1 MKDSTWEEISGVNDK
16 FYNAKQE
23 VMNKIFNAD
32 TGIDNEALRRVQKE
46 VLKHGD
52 RELAEELHTA
62 MFENRAVM
70 RVKHAERVSS
80 SLNEWFDADAFS
92 GKIKAEGDV
101 KERNVV
107 ASKSEAFKDAPY
119 FSVGMYQHNIDEPDV
134 KDAYIKRVKQLTKD
148 MEYQVSFAV
157 NRENHMNRTIEAAKQ
172 LLGVEVFNKL
182 YAGETLSIS
191 PEIEPNLVSEQK
203 TVVKEQPEVNT
214 LKEIEDVNE
223 QFYQVKRQVDEK
235 IFNAETGVDNAAL
248 KRVQEEILKQGNR
261 NLSEEVHTAMY
272 ENRAVMRVKHAER
285 VSSSLG
291 EWFNKDAFN
300 EKIKAEGDIKERD
313 VVMPKSEA
321 FKDAPHFAVG
331 MLPTN
336 INDSVAKDAYI
347 NRVQTLTKEMAYQVD
362 FAVNRENHMNRTI
375 EAAKEFLGVE
385 VFNKLYAG
393 ESLEIS
399 QPAVV
404 KTQEEVFKEIW
415 SGSSVENFQKKG
427 EVLARKAIEGEKI
440 NTIIDGE
447 LETTNVAKKG
457 DVVVKGVKDEEYIMS
472 KEKFD
477 NRYSGGEV
485 GDAFSTFKAK
495 GKTWAMEYVGK
506 PIEFV
511 ASWGEKMIL
520 KTGDFLCNPEKDKP
534 GDLYRIEKSA
544 FKQTYEKVVGLRD
557 KLKTVKDSLAEPTSP
572 ENTNKNR
579 IKPS

>member
-1 MKDSTWEEISGVNDK
+1 MNENTREEIFAVNDEYYK
-16 FYNAKQE
+16 AKQQ

-32 TGIDNEALRRVQKE
+32 TGIDNDALRRVQQE
-46 VLKHGD
+46 ILKLGN
-52 RELAEELHTA
+52 RELADNLHTA
-62 MFENRAVM
+62 MYENRATI
-70 RVKHAERVSS
+70 RVKQAERIKS
-80 SLNEWFDADAFS
+80 SLNEWFDADSFAE
-92 GKIKAEGDV
+92 KIRAEGDV
-101 KERNVV
+101 KERDNIVE
-107 ASKSEAFKDAPY
+107 KSEAFKGAPHFTVGMYPHNIDEPEVKEEYINRVKQITKELDYQLSFAINRENHMNRTIEAAKEILGVDAFNKIYNGQTLDVKPVAPVVESVAPTIEAKGPEKAWEEILEANDKYYKAKKDVTTKIFNADTGLDNEALKRVHEEVLKQGNRELADNLHTAMYENRATIRVKQAERVKSSLNEWFDADSFAEKIRAEGDVKERDNIVEKSTAFKDAPH
-119 FSVGMYQHNIDEPDV
+119 FTVGMYQHNITTDPQV
-134 KDAYIKRVKQLTKD
+134 KDAYIKRVEQLTKE

-157 NRENHMNRTIEAAKQ
+157 NRENHMNRT
-172 LLGVEVFNKL
+172 L
-182 YAGETLSIS
+182 
-191 PEIEPNLVSEQK
+191 
-203 TVVKEQPEVNT
+203 
-214 LKEIEDVNE
+214 
-223 QFYQVKRQVDEK
+223 
-235 IFNAETGVDNAAL
+235 
-248 KRVQEEILKQGNR
+248 
-261 NLSEEVHTAMY
+261 
-272 ENRAVMRVKHAER
+272 
-285 VSSSLG
+285 
-291 EWFNKDAFN
+291 
-300 EKIKAEGDIKERD
+300 
-313 VVMPKSEA
+313 
-321 FKDAPHFAVG
+321 
-331 MLPTN
+331 
-336 INDSVAKDAYI
+336 DSVK
-347 NRVQTLTKEMAYQVD
+347 Q
-362 FAVNRENHMNRTI
+362 
-375 EAAKEFLGVE
+375 FLGVE

-399 QPAVV
+399 PPAVV

-415 SGSSVENFQKKG
+415 SGSSIENFQKKG

-544 FKQTYEKVVGLRD
+544 FNQTYEKVVGLRD
-557 KLKTVKDSLAEPTSP
+557 KLKAVKDSLAEPTSP

-579 IKPS
+579 IRPS

>member
-1 MKDSTWEEISGVNDK
+1 MKESTREEIFAVNDEYYK
-16 FYNAKQE
+16 AKQQ

-32 TGIDNEALRRVQKE
+32 TGIDNDALRRVQQE
-46 VLKHGD
+46 ILKLGN
-52 RELAEELHTA
+52 RELADNLHTA
-62 MFENRAVM
+62 MYENRATI
-70 RVKHAERVSS
+70 RVKQAERIKS
-80 SLNEWFDADAFS
+80 SLNEWFDADSFAE
-92 GKIKAEGDV
+92 KIRAEGDV
-101 KERNVV
+101 KERDNIVE
-107 ASKSEAFKDAPY
+107 KSEAFKGVPHFTVGMYPHNIDEPEVKEEYINRVKQITKELDYQLSFAINRENHMNRTIEAAKEILGVDAFNKIYNGQTLDVKPVAPVAESVAPTIEAKGPEKAWEEILEANDKYYKAKKDVTTKIFNADTGLDNEALKRVHEEVLKQGNRELADNLHTAMYENRATIRVKQAERVKSSLNEWFDADSFAEKIRAEGDVKERDNIVEKSTAFKDAPH
-119 FSVGMYQHNIDEPDV
+119 FTVGMYQHNITTDPQV
-134 KDAYIKRVKQLTKD
+134 KDAYIKRVEQLTKE

-157 NRENHMNRTIEAAKQ
+157 NRENHMNRT
-172 LLGVEVFNKL
+172 L
-182 YAGETLSIS
+182 
-191 PEIEPNLVSEQK
+191 
-203 TVVKEQPEVNT
+203 
-214 LKEIEDVNE
+214 
-223 QFYQVKRQVDEK
+223 
-235 IFNAETGVDNAAL
+235 
-248 KRVQEEILKQGNR
+248 
-261 NLSEEVHTAMY
+261 
-272 ENRAVMRVKHAER
+272 
-285 VSSSLG
+285 
-291 EWFNKDAFN
+291 
-300 EKIKAEGDIKERD
+300 
-313 VVMPKSEA
+313 
-321 FKDAPHFAVG
+321 
-331 MLPTN
+331 
-336 INDSVAKDAYI
+336 DSVK
-347 NRVQTLTKEMAYQVD
+347 Q
-362 FAVNRENHMNRTI
+362 
-375 EAAKEFLGVE
+375 FLGVE

-399 QPAVV
+399 PPAVV

-415 SGSSVENFQKKG
+415 SGSSIENFQKKG

-544 FKQTYEKVVGLRD
+544 FNQTYEKVVGLRD
-557 KLKTVKDSLAEPTSP
+557 KLKAVKDSLAEPTSP

-579 IKPS
+579 IRPS

>member
-1 MKDSTWEEISGVNDK
+1 MKESTREEIFAVNDEYYK
-16 FYNAKQE
+16 AKQQ

-32 TGIDNEALRRVQKE
+32 TGIDNDALRRVQQE
-46 VLKHGD
+46 ILKLGN
-52 RELAEELHTA
+52 RELADNLHTA
-62 MFENRAVM
+62 MYENRATI
-70 RVKHAERVSS
+70 RVKQAERIKS
-80 SLNEWFDADAFS
+80 SLNEWFDADSFAE
-92 GKIKAEGDV
+92 KIRAEGDV
-101 KERNVV
+101 KERDNIVE
-107 ASKSEAFKDAPY
+107 KSEAFKGAPHFTVGMYPHNIDEPEVKEEYINRVKQITKELDYQLSFAINRENHMNRTIEAAKEILGVDAFNKIYNGQTLDVKPVAPVAESVAPTIEAKGPEKAWEEILEANDKYYKAKKDVTTKIFNADTGLDNEALKRVHEEVLKQGNRELADNLHTAMYENRATIRVKQAERVKSSLNEWFDADSFAEKIRAEGDVKERDNIVEKSTAFKDAPH
-119 FSVGMYQHNIDEPDV
+119 FTVGMYQHNITTDPQV
-134 KDAYIKRVKQLTKD
+134 KDAYIKRVEQLTKE

-157 NRENHMNRTIEAAKQ
+157 NRENHMNRT
-172 LLGVEVFNKL
+172 L
-182 YAGETLSIS
+182 
-191 PEIEPNLVSEQK
+191 
-203 TVVKEQPEVNT
+203 
-214 LKEIEDVNE
+214 
-223 QFYQVKRQVDEK
+223 
-235 IFNAETGVDNAAL
+235 
-248 KRVQEEILKQGNR
+248 
-261 NLSEEVHTAMY
+261 
-272 ENRAVMRVKHAER
+272 
-285 VSSSLG
+285 
-291 EWFNKDAFN
+291 
-300 EKIKAEGDIKERD
+300 
-313 VVMPKSEA
+313 
-321 FKDAPHFAVG
+321 
-331 MLPTN
+331 
-336 INDSVAKDAYI
+336 DSVK
-347 NRVQTLTKEMAYQVD
+347 Q
-362 FAVNRENHMNRTI
+362 
-375 EAAKEFLGVE
+375 FLGVE

-399 QPAVV
+399 PPAVV

-415 SGSSVENFQKKG
+415 SGSSIENFQKKG

-472 KEKFD
+472 KEKFY

-544 FKQTYEKVVGLRD
+544 FNQTYEKVVGLRD
-557 KLKTVKDSLAEPTSP
+557 KLKAVKDSLAEPTSP

>member
-1 MKDSTWEEISGVNDK
+1 MKMETWDEIIRVEDK
-16 FYNAKQE
+16 YRSMRQQVFY
-23 VMNKIFNAD
+23 KIFNAD
-32 TGIDNEALRRVQKE
+32 TGVDNEALRRVQQE
-46 VLKHGD
+46 ILKQGN
-52 RELAEELHTA
+52 RKLAEELHTA

-70 RVKHAERVSS
+70 RVKHAERIAS
-80 SLNEWFDADAFS
+80 SLGEWFNKDTFNE
-92 GKIKAEGDV
+92 KIKTEGDV
-101 KERNVV
+101 KERDVV

-134 KDAYIKRVKQLTKD
+134 
-148 MEYQVSFAV
+148 
-157 NRENHMNRTIEAAKQ
+157 
-172 LLGVEVFNKL
+172 
-182 YAGETLSIS
+182 
-191 PEIEPNLVSEQK
+191 
-203 TVVKEQPEVNT
+203 
-214 LKEIEDVNE
+214 
-223 QFYQVKRQVDEK
+223 
-235 IFNAETGVDNAAL
+235 
-248 KRVQEEILKQGNR
+248 
-261 NLSEEVHTAMY
+261 
-272 ENRAVMRVKHAER
+272 
-285 VSSSLG
+285 
-291 EWFNKDAFN
+291 
-300 EKIKAEGDIKERD
+300 
-313 VVMPKSEA
+313 
-321 FKDAPHFAVG
+321 
-331 MLPTN
+331 
-336 INDSVAKDAYI
+336 KDAYI

-399 QPAVV
+399 PPAVV

-457 DVVVKGVKDEEYIMS
+457 DVVVKDKEYIMS

-495 GKTWAMEYVGK
+495 GKIWAMEYVGK

-544 FKQTYEKVVGLRD
+544 FTQNYEKVLSLRD
-557 KLKTVKDSLAEPTSP
+557 KIKSVKNILSSEIDNKLDSKNN
-572 ENTNKNR
+572 NTKSKGFR
-579 IKPS
+579 M

>member
-1 MKDSTWEEISGVNDK
+1 MKESTREEIFAVNDEYYK
-16 FYNAKQE
+16 AKQQ

-32 TGIDNEALRRVQKE
+32 TGIDNDALRRVQQE
-46 VLKHGD
+46 ILKLGN
-52 RELAEELHTA
+52 RELADNLHTA
-62 MFENRAVM
+62 MYENRATI
-70 RVKHAERVSS
+70 RVKQAERIKS
-80 SLNEWFDADAFS
+80 SLNEWFDADSFAE
-92 GKIKAEGDV
+92 KIRAEGDV
-101 KERNVV
+101 KERDNIVE
-107 ASKSEAFKDAPY
+107 KSEAFKGAPHFTVGMYPHNIDEPEVKEEYINRVKKITKELDYQLSFAINRENHMNRTIEAAKEILGVDAFNKIYNGQTLDVKPVAPVAESVAPTIEAKGPEKAWEEILEANDKYYKAKKDVTTKIFNADTGLDNEALKRVHEEVLKQGNRELADNLHTAMYENRATIRVKQAERVKSSLNEWFDADSFAEKIRAEGDVKERDNIVEKSTAFKDAPH
-119 FSVGMYQHNIDEPDV
+119 FTVGMYQHNITTDPQV
-134 KDAYIKRVKQLTKD
+134 KDAYIKRVEQLTKE

-157 NRENHMNRTIEAAKQ
+157 NRENHMNRT
-172 LLGVEVFNKL
+172 L
-182 YAGETLSIS
+182 
-191 PEIEPNLVSEQK
+191 
-203 TVVKEQPEVNT
+203 
-214 LKEIEDVNE
+214 
-223 QFYQVKRQVDEK
+223 
-235 IFNAETGVDNAAL
+235 
-248 KRVQEEILKQGNR
+248 
-261 NLSEEVHTAMY
+261 
-272 ENRAVMRVKHAER
+272 
-285 VSSSLG
+285 
-291 EWFNKDAFN
+291 
-300 EKIKAEGDIKERD
+300 
-313 VVMPKSEA
+313 
-321 FKDAPHFAVG
+321 
-331 MLPTN
+331 
-336 INDSVAKDAYI
+336 DSVK
-347 NRVQTLTKEMAYQVD
+347 Q
-362 FAVNRENHMNRTI
+362 
-375 EAAKEFLGVE
+375 FLGVE

-399 QPAVV
+399 PPAVV

-415 SGSSVENFQKKG
+415 SGSSIENFQKKG

-472 KEKFD
+472 KEKFY

-544 FKQTYEKVVGLRD
+544 FNQTYEKVVGLRD
-557 KLKTVKDSLAEPTSP
+557 KLKAVKDSLAEPTSP

>member
-1 MKDSTWEEISGVNDK
+1 MNENTREEIFAVNDEYYK
-16 FYNAKQE
+16 AKQQ

-32 TGIDNEALRRVQKE
+32 TGIDNDALRRVQQE
-46 VLKHGD
+46 ILKLGN
-52 RELAEELHTA
+52 RELADNLHTA
-62 MFENRAVM
+62 MYENRATI
-70 RVKHAERVSS
+70 RVKQAERIKS
-80 SLNEWFDADAFS
+80 SLNEWFDADSFAE
-92 GKIKAEGDV
+92 KIRAEGDV
-101 KERNVV
+101 KERDNIVE
-107 ASKSEAFKDAPY
+107 KSEAFKGAPHFTVGMYPHNIDEPEVKEEYINRVKQITKELDYQLSFAINRENHMNRTIEAAKEILGVDAFNKIYNGQTLDVKPVAPVVESVAPTIEAKGPEKAWEEILEANDKYYKAKKDVTTKIFNADTGLDNEALKRVHEEVLKQGNRELADNLHTAMYENRATIRVKQAERVKSSLNEWFDADSFAEKIRAEGDVKERDNVVEKSTAFKDAPH
-119 FSVGMYQHNIDEPDV
+119 FTVGMYQHNITTDPQV
-134 KDAYIKRVKQLTKD
+134 KDAYIKRVEQLTKE

-157 NRENHMNRTIEAAKQ
+157 NRENHMNRT
-172 LLGVEVFNKL
+172 L
-182 YAGETLSIS
+182 
-191 PEIEPNLVSEQK
+191 
-203 TVVKEQPEVNT
+203 
-214 LKEIEDVNE
+214 
-223 QFYQVKRQVDEK
+223 
-235 IFNAETGVDNAAL
+235 
-248 KRVQEEILKQGNR
+248 
-261 NLSEEVHTAMY
+261 
-272 ENRAVMRVKHAER
+272 
-285 VSSSLG
+285 
-291 EWFNKDAFN
+291 
-300 EKIKAEGDIKERD
+300 
-313 VVMPKSEA
+313 
-321 FKDAPHFAVG
+321 
-331 MLPTN
+331 
-336 INDSVAKDAYI
+336 DSVK
-347 NRVQTLTKEMAYQVD
+347 Q
-362 FAVNRENHMNRTI
+362 
-375 EAAKEFLGVE
+375 FLGVE

-399 QPAVV
+399 PPAVV

-415 SGSSVENFQKKG
+415 SGSSIENFQKKG

-544 FKQTYEKVVGLRD
+544 FNQTYEKVVGLRD
-557 KLKTVKDSLAEPTSP
+557 KLKAVKDSLAEPTSP

-579 IKPS
+579 IRPS

>member
-1 MKDSTWEEISGVNDK
+1 MNENTREEIFAVNDEY
-16 FYNAKQE
+16 YNAKQQ

-32 TGIDNEALRRVQKE
+32 TGIDNDALRRVQQE
-46 VLKHGD
+46 ILKLGN
-52 RELAEELHTA
+52 RELADNLHTA
-62 MFENRAVM
+62 MYENRATI
-70 RVKHAERVSS
+70 RVKQAERIKS
-80 SLNEWFDADAFS
+80 SLNEWFDADSFAE
-92 GKIKAEGDV
+92 KIRAEGDV
-101 KERNVV
+101 KERDNIVE
-107 ASKSEAFKDAPY
+107 KSEAFKGAPHFTVGMYPHNIDEPEVKEEYINRVKQITKELDYQLGFAINRENHMNRTIEAAKEILGVDAFNKIYNGQTLDVKSVAPVAESVAPTIEAKGPEKAWEEILEANDKYYKVKKDVTAKIFNADTGLDNEALKRVHEEVLKQGNRELADNLHTAMYENRATIRVKQAERVKSSLNEWFDADSFAEKIRAEGDVKERDNVVEKSTAFKDAPH
-119 FSVGMYQHNIDEPDV
+119 FTVGMYQHNITTDPQV
-134 KDAYIKRVKQLTKD
+134 KDAYIKRVEQLTKE

-157 NRENHMNRTIEAAKQ
+157 NRENHMNRT
-172 LLGVEVFNKL
+172 L
-182 YAGETLSIS
+182 
-191 PEIEPNLVSEQK
+191 
-203 TVVKEQPEVNT
+203 
-214 LKEIEDVNE
+214 
-223 QFYQVKRQVDEK
+223 
-235 IFNAETGVDNAAL
+235 
-248 KRVQEEILKQGNR
+248 
-261 NLSEEVHTAMY
+261 
-272 ENRAVMRVKHAER
+272 
-285 VSSSLG
+285 
-291 EWFNKDAFN
+291 
-300 EKIKAEGDIKERD
+300 
-313 VVMPKSEA
+313 
-321 FKDAPHFAVG
+321 
-331 MLPTN
+331 
-336 INDSVAKDAYI
+336 DSVK
-347 NRVQTLTKEMAYQVD
+347 Q
-362 FAVNRENHMNRTI
+362 
-375 EAAKEFLGVE
+375 FLGVE

-399 QPAVV
+399 PPAVV

-415 SGSSVENFQKKG
+415 SGSSIENFQKKG

-544 FKQTYEKVVGLRD
+544 FNQTYEKVVGLRD
-557 KLKTVKDSLAEPTSP
+557 KLKAVKDSLAEPTSP

>member
-1 MKDSTWEEISGVNDK
+1 MNENTREEIFAVNDEYYK
-16 FYNAKQE
+16 AKQQ

-32 TGIDNEALRRVQKE
+32 TGIDNDALRRVQQE
-46 VLKHGD
+46 ILKLGN
-52 RELAEELHTA
+52 RELADNLHTA
-62 MFENRAVM
+62 MYENRATI
-70 RVKHAERVSS
+70 RVKQAERIKS
-80 SLNEWFDADAFS
+80 SLNEWFDADSFAE
-92 GKIKAEGDV
+92 KIRAEGDV
-101 KERNVV
+101 KERDNIVE
-107 ASKSEAFKDAPY
+107 KSEAFKGAPHFTVGMYPHNIDEPEVKEEYINRVKQITKELDYQLSFAINRENHMNRTIEAAKEILGVDAFNKIYNGQTLDVKPVAPVAESVAPTIEAKGPEKAWEEILEANDKYYKAKKDVTTKIFNADTGLDNEALKRVHEEVLKQGNRELADNLHTAMYENRATIRVKQAERVKSSLNEWFDADSFAEKISAEGDVKERDNVVEKSTAFKDAPH
-119 FSVGMYQHNIDEPDV
+119 FTVGMYQHNITTDPQV
-134 KDAYIKRVKQLTKD
+134 KDAYIKRVEQLTKE

-157 NRENHMNRTIEAAKQ
+157 NRENHMNRT
-172 LLGVEVFNKL
+172 L
-182 YAGETLSIS
+182 
-191 PEIEPNLVSEQK
+191 
-203 TVVKEQPEVNT
+203 
-214 LKEIEDVNE
+214 
-223 QFYQVKRQVDEK
+223 
-235 IFNAETGVDNAAL
+235 
-248 KRVQEEILKQGNR
+248 
-261 NLSEEVHTAMY
+261 
-272 ENRAVMRVKHAER
+272 
-285 VSSSLG
+285 
-291 EWFNKDAFN
+291 
-300 EKIKAEGDIKERD
+300 
-313 VVMPKSEA
+313 
-321 FKDAPHFAVG
+321 
-331 MLPTN
+331 
-336 INDSVAKDAYI
+336 DSVK
-347 NRVQTLTKEMAYQVD
+347 Q
-362 FAVNRENHMNRTI
+362 
-375 EAAKEFLGVE
+375 FLGVE

-399 QPAVV
+399 PPAVV

-544 FKQTYEKVVGLRD
+544 FNQTYEKVVGLRD
-557 KLKTVKDSLAEPTSP
+557 KLKAVKDSLAEPTSP

>member
-1 MKDSTWEEISGVNDK
+1 MNENTREEIFAVNDEYYK
-16 FYNAKQE
+16 AKQQ

-32 TGIDNEALRRVQKE
+32 TGIDNDALRRVQQE
-46 VLKHGD
+46 ILKLGN
-52 RELAEELHTA
+52 RELADNLHTA
-62 MFENRAVM
+62 MYENRATI
-70 RVKHAERVSS
+70 RVKQAERIKS
-80 SLNEWFDADAFS
+80 SLNEWFDADSFAE
-92 GKIKAEGDV
+92 KIRAEGDV
-101 KERNVV
+101 KERDNIVE
-107 ASKSEAFKDAPY
+107 KSEAFKGAPHFTVGMYPHNIDEPEVKEEYINRVKQITKELDYQLSFAINRENHMNRTIEAAKEILGVDAFNKIYNGQTLDVKPVAPVVESVAPTIEAKGPEKAWEEILEANDKYYKAKKNVTTKIFNADTGLDNEALKRVHEEVLKQGNRELADNLHTAMYENRATIRVKQAERVKSSLNEWFDADSFAEKIRAEGDVKERDNVVEKSTAFKDAPH
-119 FSVGMYQHNIDEPDV
+119 FTVGMYQHNITTDPQV
-134 KDAYIKRVKQLTKD
+134 KDAYIKRVEQLTKE

-157 NRENHMNRTIEAAKQ
+157 NRENHMNRT
-172 LLGVEVFNKL
+172 L
-182 YAGETLSIS
+182 
-191 PEIEPNLVSEQK
+191 
-203 TVVKEQPEVNT
+203 
-214 LKEIEDVNE
+214 
-223 QFYQVKRQVDEK
+223 
-235 IFNAETGVDNAAL
+235 
-248 KRVQEEILKQGNR
+248 
-261 NLSEEVHTAMY
+261 
-272 ENRAVMRVKHAER
+272 
-285 VSSSLG
+285 
-291 EWFNKDAFN
+291 
-300 EKIKAEGDIKERD
+300 
-313 VVMPKSEA
+313 
-321 FKDAPHFAVG
+321 
-331 MLPTN
+331 
-336 INDSVAKDAYI
+336 DSVK
-347 NRVQTLTKEMAYQVD
+347 Q
-362 FAVNRENHMNRTI
+362 
-375 EAAKEFLGVE
+375 FLGVE

-399 QPAVV
+399 PPAVV

-415 SGSSVENFQKKG
+415 SGSSIENFQKKG

-544 FKQTYEKVVGLRD
+544 FNQTYEKVVGLRD
-557 KLKTVKDSLAEPTSP
+557 KLKAVKDSLAEPTSP

-579 IKPS
+579 IRPS